1 MGVQDAEVPHSQY
14 QLVEE
19 DIVPVVSA
27 VPGGWGETRACDGGA
42 VQSNTVELANI
53 STQVQGLGS
62 TPG

>member
-27 VPGGWGETRACDGGA
+27 VPGGWGRHER
-42 VQSNTVELANI
+42 VMVEQYSQIQCNLL
-53 STQVQGLGS
+53 T
-62 TPG
+62 